1 VLLLAST
8 VSFTDSNTENVLKV
22 PRTESTESIS
32 CTTVSSRRDWDV
44 KLLENGQPLV
54 SRQCDN
60 EAIARYVA
68 EAAKKELVRTGWA
81 MPSLQPSAD
90 RPIPRNE

>member
-1 VLLLAST
+1 
-8 VSFTDSNTENVLKV
+8 
-22 PRTESTESIS
+22 
-32 CTTVSSRRDWDV
+32 V